1 MNKYIDCSKLGK
13 IKESEFSELLLSQVG
28 GTVQIPSKYQDMY
41 DHIDIIWTYN
51 NRTFTFDIKS
61 AKKNR
66 RADNTPDYNINWVEL
81 KNVRGNPGWLFGKA
95 DYIAF
100 EGEKDWI
107 VCIRT
112 DIIKLIDSK
121 VTNKSIDKS
130 RSLYTYYQRNGRQ
143 DIVVK
148 VLSSDLR
155 NIARISFMKNIVT

>member
-28 GTVQIPSKYQDMY
+28 GTVQILSKYQDMY

-107 VCIRT
+107 VCRRT